1 MCTTTIYWTITP
13 TRPPEPVLPCSTC
26 GAQKPFHSSG
36 KTRLNA
42 NGKKLDAWLIYKCDD
57 CDKTWNCP
65 LFERR
70 AVGDIAAETL
80 TALLSNDPNWIRQQE
95 FNHGRLRRF
104 THHIAEFGDY
114 EISKSED
121 VRTTPCRIE
130 IILTLPVALRL
141 DRLLAIELNVS
152 RSKLAEMFQRG
163 TLGITPD
170 QKKSVLSRNV
180 RNGTVV
186 NLR

>member
-1 MCTTTIYWTITP
+1 MCTTAIYWTITP

-26 GAQKPFHSSG
+26 GAQKPFRSSS

-42 NGKKLDAWLIYKCDD
+42 NGKKLDAWLIYKCVD

-70 AVGDIAAETL
+70 AVGEIDSQTLAAL
-80 TALLSNDPNWIRQQE
+80 QSNDPNWIRQQE

-104 THHIAEFGDY
+104 THHIAEFGEYD
-114 EISKSED
+114 IDKSED

-141 DRLLAIELNVS
+141 DRLLARELNVS
-152 RSKLAEMFQRG
+152 RSSVSEMFRDG
-163 TLGITPD
+163 TLIVAPH
-170 QKKSVLSRNV
+170 QKEALRKVV

-186 NLR
+186 SLR